1 MISLNGVTLDDD
13 LIWDGEFDSPYIA
26 QNLQR
31 TILGILVVQ
40 NLPQVKGRIITLTA
54 SASGNEY
61 TGHFTRSQIEG
72 IKVLEQTGTVV
83 EFIYESQTMNVIIQA
98 GGVQVRPL
106 IPRPNQAST
115 DLYIGTVTLIE
126 V

>member
-1 MISLNGVTLDDD
+1 MISLNGVILDND
-13 LIWDGEFDSPYIA
+13 LIWDGEYDSPVIA

-31 TILGILVVQ
+31 TILGVLVVQ
-40 NLPQVKGRIITLTA
+40 TLPQTKGRIINLTA
-54 SASGNEY
+54 TGSGTNY
-61 TGHFTRSQIEG
+61 TGSFTRSQIEG
-72 IKVLEQTGTVV
+72 FKLLEQAGTSVSFV
-83 EFIYESQTMNVIIQA
+83 YESQTMNVIIQA

-106 IPRPNQAST
+106 IARPNQVST

>member
-1 MISLNGVTLDDD
+1 MISLNGVTLDND
-13 LIWDGEFDSPYIA
+13 LIWDGEYDSAVIS

-31 TILGILVVQ
+31 TILGVLVVQ
-40 NLPQVKGRIITLTA
+40 NLPQVSGRIITLTA
-54 SASGNEY
+54 SGTGTNFSGS
-61 TGHFTRSQIEG
+61 FTREQIEG
-72 IKVLEQTGTVV
+72 FKLLEQAGSVV
-83 EFIYESQTMNVIIQA
+83 TLIYEDQTLSVVIQA
-98 GGVQVRPL
+98 GGIQVRPL